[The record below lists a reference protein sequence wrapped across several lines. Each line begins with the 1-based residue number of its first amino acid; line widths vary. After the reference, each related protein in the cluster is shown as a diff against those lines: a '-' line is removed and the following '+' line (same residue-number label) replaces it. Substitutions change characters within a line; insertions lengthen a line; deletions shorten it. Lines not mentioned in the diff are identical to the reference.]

1 MHMENY
7 EYGEFPV
14 TLKMTSKL
22 LQPITLTLVSPKY
35 EKRISRLKHEQHISR
50 FKNEKHIARLI
61 HGKHMAQ
68 FISLSGW
75 I

>member
-35 EKRISRLKHEQHISR
+35 EKRISRLKHE
-50 FKNEKHIARLI
+50 
-61 HGKHMAQ
+61 
-68 FISLSGW
+68 
-75 I
+75 

>member
-22 LQPITLTLVSPKY
+22 LQS
-35 EKRISRLKHEQHISR
+35 IS
-50 FKNEKHIARLI
+50 N
-61 HGKHMAQ
+61 
-68 FISLSGW
+68 LSFTK